1 MKLNHTVRNKKPLKH
16 SHRVARSNNV
26 RSSKATIKVN
36 KTYRSTTVVVD
47 EKTGKNETTG
57 KFYPMQNALTAI
69 SNYTVAHK
77 TLLLDN
83 NSDLMDGKIKDP
95 KLPRLDYTG
104 IWIAFWAW
112 VVFVMSFVI
121 VAGYKVFSNYADFK
135 ESIS

>member
-1 MKLNHTVRNKKPLKH
+1 MRFNHTVTNKKPLKH
-16 SHRVARSNNV
+16 SYRVARSNNI
-26 RSSKATIKVN
+26 RGSNATIKVN

-69 SNYTVAHK
+69 SNYTFAQK

-83 NSDLMDGKIKDP
+83 NSDLMDGKFKDP

-121 VAGYKVFSNYADFK
+121 IAGYRVFLNYIDFK
-135 ESIS
+135 ESMS

>member
-16 SHRVARSNNV
+16 SYRVARSNNV

-57 KFYPMQNALTAI
+57 KFYPMQNTLTAI
-69 SNYTVAHK
+69 SNYTFSH
-77 TLLLDN
+77 TILPLDN

-95 KLPRLDYTG
+95 KLARLDYTG

-121 VAGYKVFSNYADFK
+121 IAGYRVSLNHIDFK
-135 ESIS
+135 ESMS

>member
-16 SHRVARSNNV
+16 SYRVARSNNV

-69 SNYTVAHK
+69 SNYTFAHK

-121 VAGYKVFSNYADFK
+121 IAGYRVFLNYIDFK
-135 ESIS
+135 ESMS